1 MYFFSPILFFLS
13 ACSAFK
19 MFKFLNPFHISGE
32 FFIEQN
38 LHVHYKNE
46 LAYSIINL
54 TRKTRSYNTDM
65 YDEDSPDYDKN
76 MEDYIQRNLKPY
88 TEPIVIYSDSAFLKT
103 LYIEKYKNVVQGKLN
118 RDRKKWVDVDRILKV
133 EDRYLKK

>member
-13 ACSAFK
+13 ACSAFN
-19 MFKFLNPFHISGE
+19 MFKLFNPFHSSGE
-32 FFIEQN
+32 YFIEKN
-38 LHVHYKNE
+38 LHVHYKND

-54 TRKTRSYNTDM
+54 TREKRSYYKDM
-65 YDEDSPDYDKN
+65 YDEDSLDYDIN
-76 MEDYIQRNLKPY
+76 MEDYIQRHLKSY

-103 LYIEKYKNVVQGKLN
+103 LYIEKYKNVVQVKLN

>member
-1 MYFFSPILFFLS
+1 
-13 ACSAFK
+13 
-19 MFKFLNPFHISGE
+19 
-32 FFIEQN
+32 
-38 LHVHYKNE
+38 
-46 LAYSIINL
+46 
-54 TRKTRSYNTDM
+54 M

-103 LYIEKYKNVVQGKLN
+103 LYIEKYKNIVEKKLN

-133 EDRYLKK
+133 ENRYLKK